1 MFFHLFRRR
10 ARDNRSRRMV
20 AVIEC
25 ILNQNARDL
34 GAATYPSMNTKLIQ
48 LCMTY
53 EIGLF
58 QIPCPEMTCLGFL
71 RDRAPGQSIRDV
83 LDTESG
89 RECCRKLACSVA
101 DKIESY
107 LENDSNVLAVLG
119 GNPESP
125 GCAVH
130 YNIGDKNQELSEK
143 SGVFIQAL
151 YRELSQ
157 RDIHLPFIG
166 IRDCRPEWLA
176 SDLYSLEQIFITR

>member
-1 MFFHLFRRR
+1 MIFHLFRKR

-48 LCMTY
+48 LCMKY

-58 QIPCPEMTCLGFL
+58 QIPCPEMICLGFL
-71 RDRAPGQSIRDV
+71 RNRAPGQSIRDV

-89 RECCRKLACSVA
+89 RECCRKLARSVA
-101 DKIESY
+101 NRIEMY
-107 LENDSNVLAVLG
+107 IENGNKVLAVLG

-130 YNIGDKNQELSEK
+130 YKIVDENKEILEK
-143 SGVFIQAL
+143 SGIFIQAL
-151 YRELSQ
+151 YWELSKKHI
-157 RDIHLPFIG
+157 DLPIIG

-176 SDLYSLEQIFITR
+176 SDLHSLEQIFKNR

>member
-1 MFFHLFRRR
+1 MMFRLFRRI
-10 ARDNRSRRMV
+10 ALDNRSRRMV
-20 AVIEC
+20 VVIEC

-48 LCMTY
+48 LCLKY
-53 EIGLF
+53 EVGLF

-89 RECCRKLACSVA
+89 RKCCRKLARSVA
-101 DKIESY
+101 DRIEMY
-107 LENDSNVLAVLG
+107 IKNGNKVLAVLG

-130 YNIGDKNQELSEK
+130 YKMEDNNKKISEK
-143 SGVFIQAL
+143 AGVFIQAL
-151 YRELSQ
+151 FWELSQ
-157 RDIHLPFIG
+157 RHIDLPLIG
-166 IRDCRPEWLA
+166 IRDCKPEWLA
-176 SDLYSLEQIFITR
+176 SDLHSLEQIFRTR